1 MTSSSSSLY
10 PTRPTDCRVAV
21 SPDLNLSLYD
31 RLVVYSSSLTFIGSI
46 FWTPALIRWVYGRWK
61 AIPRDQTKRRATY
74 AGILVALISIGIVG
88 PHRRENVGRMIRV
101 RDWKLW
107 KSWLNYFAY
116 EVIYDSPSTLDN
128 NKERSFDWKTDQAIL
143 AIIPHGIFPF
153 ALAFAALSQKALDA
167 FGKFRPVVA
176 SATKFVPIVRS
187 FITWIHGVD
196 ASRHHVEDALLKGDR
211 IGLSPGGIAEMF
223 VSQKS
228 TSSTDEEEYAILNSR
243 KGFIRLAIKH
253 GVPVVPIYC
262 FGGSKLLNQLQLPS
276 IFERIS
282 IFMRVSVC
290 LFFGKFGLPIPFR
303 QRLLYVV
310 GQPIYPLSD
319 SKDGGTFEDGKDIDA
334 QVDEMHRK
342 LCTSL
347 INLFDKYKE
356 YYGWGNKKLQ
366 IL

>member
-1 MTSSSSSLY
+1 
-10 PTRPTDCRVAV
+10 
-21 SPDLNLSLYD
+21 
-31 RLVVYSSSLTFIGSI
+31 
-46 FWTPALIRWVYGRWK
+46 
-61 AIPRDQTKRRATY
+61 
-74 AGILVALISIGIVG
+74 
-88 PHRRENVGRMIRV
+88 
-101 RDWKLW
+101 
-107 KSWLNYFAY
+107 
-116 EVIYDSPSTLDN
+116 
-128 NKERSFDWKTDQAIL
+128 
-143 AIIPHGIFPF
+143 
-153 ALAFAALSQKALDA
+153 
-167 FGKFRPVVA
+167 
-176 SATKFVPIVRS
+176 
-187 FITWIHGVD
+187 
-196 ASRHHVEDALLKGDR
+196 
-211 IGLSPGGIAEMF
+211 MF

-282 IFMRVSVC
+282 IFMRVSLC

-319 SKDGGTFEDGKDIDA
+319 SKDGGILEDGKDVDA

-342 LCTSL
+342 LCTSI